1 METFYETYKFLLLE
15 LSYDETLKRMDDSKF
30 MRLITGKESIEDMS
44 PLKKASYTSLKSTI
58 IKSVPRDNP
67 DEGIAFSEKEKANA
81 LNWIITRIV
90 RDSPEYPENRSF
102 IRTPSNQG
110 LGRTGADFLRRQLEL
125 FYQIKQDNMD
135 RLLPKKAIELYGSF
149 EEFVDS
155 IEEIAPKFREYRAQK
170 REKSAKSEDQL
181 KVYENNT
188 WEIYFPQTHGAAC
201 KLGSSHWC
209 TASSDPGYYKRY
221 AEEDQLIIF
230 SNKKNPEEKYQ
241 FHFSTGHFTD
251 ADNVELNQDDK
262 FYYLNYILYKA
273 VKNTEYE
280 KYLSEVALEEI
291 NRLYLFSDVIEVDN
305 DHVLITRGEEG
316 GKGFSKAI
324 INTDT
329 FKQENPYSPLAMI
342 RYSDTPGIKRRV
354 YILQNADIRRM
365 IWSTDKNNK
374 IEQISI
380 TDKDGDSIDY
390 SNDVNN
396 TFYNIAYF
404 NTFKDVPESERPEKG
419 DKNYFAKLSTF
430 RNAEAQAKMVPQEE
444 VYEYKKYTDFGIE
457 GIKDRV

>member
-44 PLKKASYTSLKSTI
+44 PLKKSTYQSLKSTI

-67 DEGIAFSEKEKANA
+67 DEGIGFSEKEKANA

-102 IRTPSNQG
+102 ITAPSNQG

-170 REKSAKSEDQL
+170 REKSTKGEGQL
-181 KVYENNT
+181 KVYENQT
-188 WEIYFPQTHGAAC
+188 WEIYFPQTHGAAR

-209 TASSDPGYYKRY
+209 TSSSESGYYKKY
-221 AEEDQLIIF
+221 CEKDQLIIF

-241 FHFSTGHFTD
+241 FHYSTAEFTD
-251 ADNVELNQDDK
+251 ANNAQLERDDK

-305 DHVLITRGEEG
+305 NHVLITRGEEG
-316 GKGFSKAI
+316 GKGFSKSI
-324 INTDT
+324 INTNT
-329 FKQENPYSPLAMI
+329 FMQKNPYSPLAMI
-342 RYSDTPGIKRRV
+342 HYSDTPGIKRRV

-365 IWSTDKNNK
+365 VWSTDRNNK
-374 IEQISI
+374 IEQVSI
-380 TDKDGDSIDY
+380 TDENGDLIEY
-390 SNDVNN
+390 SNNVNFP
-396 TFYNIAYF
+396 FYNLAYF

-419 DKNYFAKLSTF
+419 DKNYFAKLSSF
-430 RNAEAQAKMVPQEE
+430 SQAKMVPQEE

-457 GIKDRV
+457 SIKDRA